1 VSHPVA
7 PVTDRQLQAL
17 VARDQVE
24 GRLPSVAAGV
34 VRDGRLVWTGEHGR
48 VVDAADT
55 AADTGAGGGG
65 AEPQGPSPDT
75 QYRIGSITKTMTA
88 VLVLQL
94 REEGRL
100 NLSDPLGA
108 HLPGVG
114 YGDRTVRSLLA
125 HSSGM
130 QSEPAGS
137 WWERSPGSDFEELAA
152 GVDDGAA
159 VFEPGRTYHYSN
171 LAFGLLGE
179 VVARQ
184 RGQSWWEAVR
194 TRILEPLGMRRTSYL
209 PVAPAATGFSVHA
222 FAGTLTQEPAQDTGA
237 MAPAGQVWS
246 TVEDLATYAG
256 FLIDGHAQVLSRS
269 ALEEMGTPQ
278 SGSLSG
284 GAAGGYGLGLR
295 LLAGGSG
302 VLVGHTGS
310 MPGFLAGLFVDRAR
324 RTAAVALANG
334 TQGLRCEGLPSDL
347 LDTLERLEPTVP
359 APWEPTRQLPE
370 GIAEL
375 LGVWHWGNT
384 AYTFCYQHGEVQA
397 RALGST
403 AISHRFAPAGDGTL
417 VGLAGY
423 HHGERLRA
431 VRNADASINHL
442 LCATFVYTRTPYD
455 PQAPIPGGVPAERGR
470 GLSSPG

>member
-1 VSHPVA
+1 MSHPVA

-269 ALEEMGTPQ
+269 ALEEMSTPQ

-284 GAAGGYGLGLR
+284 GASGGYGLGLR

-431 VRNADASINHL
+431 VRNADGSINHL

>member
-269 ALEEMGTPQ
+269 ALEEMSTPQ